1 MQDRTQMPYTDA
13 TVHEIQRYVNLIPN
27 NVPHAATCDVR
38 FRNYV
43 IPKVSLF
50 L

>member
-1 MQDRTQMPYTDA
+1 MQDRTRMPYTDA